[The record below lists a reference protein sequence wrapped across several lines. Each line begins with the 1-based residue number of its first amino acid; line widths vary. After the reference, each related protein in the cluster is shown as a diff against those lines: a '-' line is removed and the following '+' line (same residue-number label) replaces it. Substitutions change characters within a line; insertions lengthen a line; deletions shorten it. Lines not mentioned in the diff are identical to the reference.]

1 MISAG
6 QLSEEQKQTMA
17 DWAAQGASI
26 ADIQRKLKEEFALG
40 VTYMEARF
48 LVLDLGLKL
57 HEEPKKKEEKKAAD
71 ESAGAESEGSSPV
84 DAPSPPTAGGVDVT
98 LDDLALP
105 GAIVSGKVTFRDGQT
120 AVWML
125 DQFGRPSLDPDT
137 AGYRPPEEDVLDFQ
151 RQLQGLLQK
160 RGF

>member
-1 MISAG
+1 
-6 QLSEEQKQTMA
+6 MA

-26 ADIQRKLKEEFALG
+26 ADIQRRLKEDFALS

-48 LVLDLGLKL
+48 IVLDLGLKL
-57 HEEPKKKEEKKAAD
+57 HEVSKEEKKVPEDVDGTGFPDAGQAAPAD
-71 ESAGAESEGSSPV
+71 
-84 DAPSPPTAGGVDVT
+84 GGVGVT
-98 LDDLALP
+98 IDELALP
-105 GAIVSGKVTFRDGQT
+105 GAIISGKVTFRDGQT

-125 DQFGRPSLDPDT
+125 DQHGRPALDPDT
-137 AGYRPPEEDVLDFQ
+137 AGYRPSEEDVLDFQ

>member
-1 MISAG
+1 MTSAS
-6 QLSEEQKQTMA
+6 QLSDEQKKTMA
-17 DWAAQGASI
+17 EWAEQGASI
-26 ADIQRKLKEEFALG
+26 ADIQRRLKEEFALG

-48 LVLDLGLKL
+48 IVLDLGLKL
-57 HEEPKKKEEKKAAD
+57 HEEPKNEEKKEPVEPAPADSPDDGAA
-71 ESAGAESEGSSPV
+71 P
-84 DAPSPPTAGGVDVT
+84 APPADGVSVSI
-98 LDDLALP
+98 DDLALP

-137 AGYRPPEEDVLDFQ
+137 AGYRPPEADVLDFQ
-151 RQLQGLLQK
+151 RQLQILLQK